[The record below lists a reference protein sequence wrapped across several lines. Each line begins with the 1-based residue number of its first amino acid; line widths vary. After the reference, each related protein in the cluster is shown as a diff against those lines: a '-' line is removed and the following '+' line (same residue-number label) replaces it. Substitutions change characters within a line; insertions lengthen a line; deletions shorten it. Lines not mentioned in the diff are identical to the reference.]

1 MSKLP
6 IVFSASRLVDLAQW
20 YPQVIIDSF
29 NDAITRHD
37 CHTLMIWTKF
47 PGALLREP
55 LRSFLISIQQ
65 QGVQVCLQLTIT
77 GMGGT
82 EIEPR
87 VPKWEDSVAKLPG
100 VIALIGDARRIKL
113 RIDPLLRYLE
123 ATGVERSNYDLFE
136 PIMAACASLGIE
148 DFATSFVENQQHKR
162 VTARFGKLGYKL
174 NAPDAAER
182 LEIAERMKAIAV
194 KYGVNISA
202 CAVPGL
208 PTSHCIDANRLEELH
223 PLHLKLDHGKKAKL
237 GRELCGC
244 CKDVNLGGWPPKKCF
259 SACLYCY
266 ANPDIL

>member
-1 MSKLP
+1 MKKIP

-20 YPQVIIDSF
+20 YPQVIIDAY
-29 NDAITRHD
+29 NDAITRHV

-55 LRSFLISIQQ
+55 LRSFIISIQK

-82 EIEPR
+82 SIEPG
-87 VPKWEDSVAKLPG
+87 VPKWKDTVALLPA
-100 VIALIGDARRIKL
+100 VITLIGDPRRIKV
-113 RIDPLLRYLE
+113 RIDPQLRIID
-123 ATGVERSNYDLFE
+123 ANGVEYSNYDLFE
-136 PIMAACASLGIE
+136 PIMAACAQLGIE
-148 DFATSFVENQQHKR
+148 DFATSFVENNQHKR
-162 VTARFGKLGYKL
+162 VAARFNKLGYTL

-182 LEIAERMKAIAV
+182 LEIAEQMKATAA

-208 PTSHCIDANRLEELH
+208 PMSHCLDADRLEELH
-223 PLHLKLDHGKKAKL
+223 PTGLKLEHAKKPKL

-244 CKDVNLGGWPPKKCF
+244 CLDVNLGGWPPKKCP
-259 SACLYCY
+259 SGCIYCY
-266 ANPDIL
+266 ANPAI

>member
-1 MSKLP
+1 MKKLP
-6 IVFSASRLVDLAQW
+6 IVFSASRLVDLAMW

-29 NDAITRHD
+29 NDAITRYQ
-37 CHTLMIWTKF
+37 CHTLMVWTKF

-113 RIDPLLRYLE
+113 RIDPQLRYFDS
-123 ATGVERSNYDLFE
+123 AGVEHSNYDLFE
-136 PIMAACASLGIE
+136 LIMAACAQLGIQ
-148 DFATSFVENQQHKR
+148 DFATSFVENHQHKR
-162 VTARFGKLGYKL
+162 VAARFQKLGYTL
-174 NAPDAAER
+174 NAPDATER
-182 LEIAERMKAIAV
+182 REIAERLKEMAG

-208 PTSHCIDANRLEELH
+208 PTSHCLNADRLEELH
-223 PLHLKLDHGKKAKL
+223 PTGLKLEHRKKTKL

-244 CKDVNLGGWPPKKCF
+244 CMDVNLGGWPPKKCP
-259 SACLYCY
+259 SGCKYCY
-266 ANPDIL
+266 ANPEV